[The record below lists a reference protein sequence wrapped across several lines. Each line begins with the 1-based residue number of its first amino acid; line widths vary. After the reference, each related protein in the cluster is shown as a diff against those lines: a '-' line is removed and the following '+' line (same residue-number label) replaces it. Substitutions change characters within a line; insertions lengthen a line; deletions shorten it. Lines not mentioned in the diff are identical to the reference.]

1 MKNNQKKARIAMI
14 GLGGRGF
21 GLLRLNLVRMP
32 NVEIVGVCDTYKD
45 RIDDAINK
53 VKKVCGNTPKGST
66 NYKDFLNDENV
77 DIIMITCAWEGHIDI
92 AVDAMNAGK
101 FVAMEVG
108 GAYSVDDCWRLVDT
122 YEKTKVPVMMLENC
136 CYGEYE
142 LMALRMAREGIFG
155 DIVHCEGGY
164 HHDLR
169 KEIAFGKENR
179 HYRLKNYLERN
190 CENYPTHEIGPI
202 AKLLEINR
210 GNIFTSLTSFSS
222 TAKGLHEF
230 ILKNKADDKE
240 LVNAEF
246 KQGDIVTT
254 VIETLKGQTVV
265 IQLDTT
271 LPRSY
276 SRGFTVRGTKAMYQ
290 EDSNLVFEDNG
301 VHGKLYEFNSRPIWN
316 NGKKY
321 AKKYAHRIWENK
333 GAVVKAGHGGMDSLV
348 LNAMVEAFL
357 EGYYPPIDVYDTAT
371 WMVITAL
378 SEQSINNNNQKVS
391 FPDFTR
397 GKWKDRRDVCLGHY
411 SLEGDV
417 K

>member
-1 MKNNQKKARIAMI
+1 MSKVTKKARIAMI
-14 GLGGRGF
+14 GLGGRGY
-21 GLLRLNLVRMP
+21 GLLRLNLVHMK
-32 NVEIVGVCDTYKD
+32 NVEVVGICDVYQD
-45 RIDDAINK
+45 RIDKAIEK

-66 NYKDFLNDENV
+66 NYKDFLQDENV

-92 AVDAMNAGK
+92 AVEAMQSGK

-108 GAYSVDDCWRLVDT
+108 GAYSVEDCWRLVDT
-122 YEKTKVPVMMLENC
+122 YEQTKTPLMMLENC

-142 LMALRMAREGIFG
+142 LMTLRMVREGIFG

-169 KEIAFGKENR
+169 EEVAFGKENR

-202 AKLLEINR
+202 AKVLDINR
-210 GNIFTSLTSFSS
+210 GNLFTKLTSYSS
-222 TAKGLHEF
+222 VAKGLHEY
-230 ILKNKADDKE
+230 ILANKADDKE
-240 LVNAEF
+240 LVASQF
-246 KQGDIVTT
+246 KQGDVVTT
-254 VIETLKGQTVV
+254 IIETIKGQTVV

-271 LPRSY
+271 LPRPY
-276 SRGFTVRGTKAMYQ
+276 SRGYTIRGTKAMYQ
-290 EDSNLVFEDNG
+290 EDNNLVFLDN
-301 VHGKLYEFNSRPIWN
+301 KKFKMFDFNSRPLWN
-316 NGKKY
+316 NGKRY
-321 AKKYAHRIWENK
+321 ARKYAHRIWKNK

-378 SEQSINNNNQKVS
+378 SEQSIKNNNQTME
-391 FPDFTR
+391 FPDFSR
-397 GKWKDRRDVCLGHY
+397 GKWKNRQDVCLGHY
-411 SLEGDV
+411 SLEGNV

>member
-1 MKNNQKKARIAMI
+1 MSKVTKKARIAMI
-14 GLGGRGF
+14 GLGGRGY
-21 GLLRLNLVRMP
+21 GLLRLNLVHMK
-32 NVEIVGVCDTYKD
+32 NVEVVGICDVYQD
-45 RIDDAINK
+45 RIDKAIEK

-66 NYKDFLNDENV
+66 NYKDYLQDENV
-77 DIIMITCAWEGHIDI
+77 DIIMITCAWERHIDI
-92 AVDAMNAGK
+92 AVEAMQSGK

-108 GAYSVDDCWRLVDT
+108 GAYSVEDCWRLVDT
-122 YEKTKVPVMMLENC
+122 YEQTKTPLMMLENC

-142 LMALRMAREGIFG
+142 LMTLRMVREGIFG

-169 KEIAFGKENR
+169 EEVAFGKENR

-202 AKLLEINR
+202 AKVLDINR
-210 GNIFTSLTSFSS
+210 GNLFTKLTSYSS
-222 TAKGLHEF
+222 VAKGLHEY
-230 ILKNKADDKE
+230 ILANKADDKE
-240 LVNAEF
+240 LVASQF
-246 KQGDIVTT
+246 KQGDVVTT
-254 VIETLKGQTVV
+254 IIETIKGQTVV

-271 LPRSY
+271 LPRPY
-276 SRGFTVRGTKAMYQ
+276 SRGYTIRGTKAMYQ
-290 EDSNLVFEDNG
+290 EDNNLVFLDN
-301 VHGKLYEFNSRPIWN
+301 KKFKMFDFNSRPLWN
-316 NGKKY
+316 NGKKF
-321 AKKYAHRIWENK
+321 AKKYAHRIWKNK

-378 SEQSINNNNQKVS
+378 SEQSIKNNNQTME

-397 GKWKDRRDVCLGHY
+397 GKWKNRQDVCLGHY
-411 SLEGDV
+411 SLEGNV

>member
-1 MKNNQKKARIAMI
+1 MSKVTKKARIAMI
-14 GLGGRGF
+14 GLGGRGY
-21 GLLRLNLVRMP
+21 GLLRLNLVHMK
-32 NVEIVGVCDTYKD
+32 NVEVVGICDVYQD
-45 RIDDAINK
+45 RIDKAIEK

-66 NYKDFLNDENV
+66 NYKDFLQDENV

-92 AVDAMNAGK
+92 AVEAMQSGK

-108 GAYSVDDCWRLVDT
+108 GAYSVEDCWRLVDT
-122 YEKTKVPVMMLENC
+122 YEQTKTPLMMLENC

-142 LMALRMAREGIFG
+142 LMTLRMVREGIFG

-169 KEIAFGKENR
+169 EEVAFGKENR

-202 AKLLEINR
+202 AKVLDINR
-210 GNIFTSLTSFSS
+210 GNLFTKLTSYSS
-222 TAKGLHEF
+222 VAKGLHEY
-230 ILKNKADDKE
+230 ILANKADDKE
-240 LVNAEF
+240 LVASQF
-246 KQGDIVTT
+246 KQGDVVTT
-254 VIETLKGQTVV
+254 IIETIKGQTVV

-271 LPRSY
+271 LPRPY
-276 SRGFTVRGTKAMYQ
+276 SRGYTIRGTKAMYQ
-290 EDSNLVFEDNG
+290 EDNNLVFLDN
-301 VHGKLYEFNSRPIWN
+301 KKFKMFDFNSRPLWN
-316 NGKKY
+316 NGKKF
-321 AKKYAHRIWENK
+321 AKKFAHRIWKNK

-378 SEQSINNNNQKVS
+378 SEQSIKNNNQTME

-397 GKWKDRRDVCLGHY
+397 GKWKNRQDVCLGHY
-411 SLEGDV
+411 SVEGNV

>member
-1 MKNNQKKARIAMI
+1 MSKVTKKARIAMI
-14 GLGGRGF
+14 GLGGRGY
-21 GLLRLNLVRMP
+21 GLLRLNLVHMK
-32 NVEIVGVCDTYKD
+32 NVEVVGICDVYQD
-45 RIDDAINK
+45 RIDKAIEK

-66 NYKDFLNDENV
+66 NYKDFLQDENV

-92 AVDAMNAGK
+92 AVEAMQSGK

-108 GAYSVDDCWRLVDT
+108 GAYSVEDCWRLVDT
-122 YEKTKVPVMMLENC
+122 YEQTKTPLMMLENC

-142 LMALRMAREGIFG
+142 LMTLRMVREGIFG

-169 KEIAFGKENR
+169 EEVAFGKENR

-202 AKLLEINR
+202 AKVLDINR
-210 GNIFTSLTSFSS
+210 GNLFTKLTSYSS
-222 TAKGLHEF
+222 VAKGLHEY
-230 ILKNKADDKE
+230 ILANKADDKE
-240 LVNAEF
+240 LVASQF
-246 KQGDIVTT
+246 KQGDVITT
-254 VIETLKGQTVV
+254 IIETIKGQTVV

-271 LPRSY
+271 LPRPY
-276 SRGFTVRGTKAMYQ
+276 SRGYTIRGTKAMYQ
-290 EDSNLVFEDNG
+290 EDNNLVFLDN
-301 VHGKLYEFNSRPIWN
+301 KKFKMFDFNSRPLWN
-316 NGKKY
+316 NGKKF
-321 AKKYAHRIWENK
+321 AKKFAHRIWKNK

-378 SEQSINNNNQKVS
+378 SEQSIKNNNQTME

-397 GKWKDRRDVCLGHY
+397 GKWKNRQDVCLGHY
-411 SLEGDV
+411 SLEGNV

>member
-1 MKNNQKKARIAMI
+1 MSKVTKKARIAMI
-14 GLGGRGF
+14 GLGGRGY
-21 GLLRLNLVRMP
+21 GLLRLNLVHMK
-32 NVEIVGVCDTYKD
+32 NVEVVGICDVYQD
-45 RIDDAINK
+45 RIDKAIEK
-53 VKKVCGNTPKGST
+53 VKKVCDNTPKGST
-66 NYKDFLNDENV
+66 NYKDFLQDENV

-92 AVDAMNAGK
+92 AVEAMQSGK

-108 GAYSVDDCWRLVDT
+108 GAYSVEDCWRLVDT
-122 YEKTKVPVMMLENC
+122 YEQTKTPLMMLENC

-142 LMALRMAREGIFG
+142 LMTLRMVREGIFG

-169 KEIAFGKENR
+169 EEVAFGKENR

-202 AKLLEINR
+202 AKVLDINR
-210 GNIFTSLTSFSS
+210 GNLFTKLTSYSS
-222 TAKGLHEF
+222 VAKGLHEY
-230 ILKNKADDKE
+230 ILANKADDKE
-240 LVNAEF
+240 LVASQF
-246 KQGDIVTT
+246 KQGDVITT
-254 VIETLKGQTVV
+254 IIETIKGQTVV

-271 LPRSY
+271 LPRPY
-276 SRGFTVRGTKAMYQ
+276 SRGYTIRGTKAMYQ
-290 EDSNLVFEDNG
+290 EDNNLVFLDN
-301 VHGKLYEFNSRPIWN
+301 KKFKMFDFNSRPLWN
-316 NGKKY
+316 NGKKF
-321 AKKYAHRIWENK
+321 AKKFAHRIWKNK

-378 SEQSINNNNQKVS
+378 SEQSIKNNNQTME

-397 GKWKDRRDVCLGHY
+397 GKWKNRQDVCLGHY
-411 SLEGDV
+411 SLEGNV

>member
-1 MKNNQKKARIAMI
+1 MSKVTKKARIAMI
-14 GLGGRGF
+14 GLGGRGY
-21 GLLRLNLVRMP
+21 GLLRLNLVHMK
-32 NVEIVGVCDTYKD
+32 NVEVVGICDVYQD
-45 RIDDAINK
+45 RIDKAIEK

-66 NYKDFLNDENV
+66 NYKDFLQDENV

-92 AVDAMNAGK
+92 AVEAMQSGK

-108 GAYSVDDCWRLVDT
+108 GAYSVEDCWRLVDT
-122 YEKTKVPVMMLENC
+122 YEQTKTPLMMLENC

-142 LMALRMAREGIFG
+142 LMTLRMVREGIFG

-169 KEIAFGKENR
+169 EEVAFGKENR

-202 AKLLEINR
+202 AKVLDINR
-210 GNIFTSLTSFSS
+210 GNLFTKLTSYSS
-222 TAKGLHEF
+222 VAKGLHEY
-230 ILKNKADDKE
+230 ILANKADDKE
-240 LVNAEF
+240 LVASQF
-246 KQGDIVTT
+246 KQGDVVTT
-254 VIETLKGQTVV
+254 IIETIKGQTVV

-271 LPRSY
+271 LPRPY
-276 SRGFTVRGTKAMYQ
+276 SRGYTIRGTKAMYQ
-290 EDSNLVFEDNG
+290 EDNNLVFLDN
-301 VHGKLYEFNSRPIWN
+301 KKFKMFDFNSRPLWN
-316 NGKKY
+316 NGKRY
-321 AKKYAHRIWENK
+321 AKKYAHRIWKNK

-357 EGYYPPIDVYDTAT
+357 EGYNPPIDVYDTAT

-378 SEQSINNNNQKVS
+378 SEQSIKNNNQTME

-397 GKWKDRRDVCLGHY
+397 GKWKNRQDVCLGHY
-411 SLEGDV
+411 SLEGNV

>member
-1 MKNNQKKARIAMI
+1 MSNVGKKARIAMI
-14 GLGGRGF
+14 GLGGRGY
-21 GLLRLNLVRMP
+21 GLLRLNLVHMK
-32 NVEIVGVCDTYKD
+32 NVEIVGICDVYQD
-45 RIDDAINK
+45 RIDQAIKK
-53 VKKVCGNTPKGST
+53 VQKVCGNTPKGST
-66 NYKDFLNDENV
+66 NYKDFLTDENV

-92 AVDAMNAGK
+92 AVEAMQAGK

-108 GAYSVDDCWRLVDT
+108 GAYCVEDCWRLVDT
-122 YEKTKVPVMMLENC
+122 YEQTKTPIMMLENC
-136 CYGEYE
+136 CYGKYE

-169 KEIAFGKENR
+169 NEVAFGKENR

-202 AKLLEINR
+202 AKILDINR
-210 GNIFTSLTSFSS
+210 GNLFTKLTSFASP
-222 TAKGLHEF
+222 AKGLHEY

-240 LVNAEF
+240 LVASEF
-246 KQGDIVTT
+246 KQGDVVTT
-254 VIETLKGQTVV
+254 IIETIKGQTVV

-271 LPRSY
+271 LPRPY
-276 SRGFTVRGTKAMYQ
+276 SRGFTIRGTKAMYQ
-290 EDSNLVFEDNG
+290 EDNNLVFLDD
-301 VHGKLYEFNSRPIWN
+301 KKYKKFDFYSRPLWN
-316 NGKKY
+316 NGTKFARKY
-321 AKKYAHRIWENK
+321 SHRIWKNK
-333 GAVVKAGHGGMDSLV
+333 GSVVKAGHGGMDSLV
-348 LNAMVEAFL
+348 LNAMVESFL

-378 SEQSINNNNQKVS
+378 SEQSIKNNNQTMD

-397 GKWKDRRDVCLGHY
+397 GKWKNREDVCLGHY

>member
-1 MKNNQKKARIAMI
+1 MSKVTKKARIAMI
-14 GLGGRGF
+14 GLGGRGY
-21 GLLRLNLVRMP
+21 GLLRLNLVHMK
-32 NVEIVGVCDTYKD
+32 NVEVVGICDVYQD
-45 RIDDAINK
+45 RIDKAIEK

-66 NYKDFLNDENV
+66 NYKDFLQDENV
-77 DIIMITCAWEGHIDI
+77 DIIMITCAWEVHIDI
-92 AVDAMNAGK
+92 AVEAMQSGK

-108 GAYSVDDCWRLVDT
+108 GAYSVEDCWRLVDT
-122 YEKTKVPVMMLENC
+122 YEQTKTPLMMLENC

-142 LMALRMAREGIFG
+142 LMTLRMVREGIFG

-169 KEIAFGKENR
+169 EEVAFGKENR

-202 AKLLEINR
+202 AKVLDINR
-210 GNIFTSLTSFSS
+210 GNLFTKLTSYSS
-222 TAKGLHEF
+222 VAKGLHEY
-230 ILKNKADDKE
+230 ILANKADDKE
-240 LVNAEF
+240 LVASQF
-246 KQGDIVTT
+246 KQGDVVTT
-254 VIETLKGQTVV
+254 IIETIKGQTIV

-271 LPRSY
+271 LPRPY
-276 SRGFTVRGTKAMYQ
+276 SRGYTIRGTKAMYQ
-290 EDSNLVFEDNG
+290 EDNNLVFLDN
-301 VHGKLYEFNSRPIWN
+301 KKFKMFDFNSRPLWN
-316 NGKKY
+316 NGKRY
-321 AKKYAHRIWENK
+321 ARKYAHRIWKNK

-378 SEQSINNNNQKVS
+378 SEQSIKNNNQTME

-397 GKWKDRRDVCLGHY
+397 GKWKNRQDVCLGHY
-411 SLEGDV
+411 SLEGNV

>member
-1 MKNNQKKARIAMI
+1 MSKVTKKARIAMI
-14 GLGGRGF
+14 GLGGRGY
-21 GLLRLNLVRMP
+21 GLLRLNLVHMK
-32 NVEIVGVCDTYKD
+32 NVEVVGICDVYQD
-45 RIDDAINK
+45 RIDKAIEK

-66 NYKDFLNDENV
+66 NYKDFLHDENV

-92 AVDAMNAGK
+92 AVEAMQAGK

-108 GAYSVDDCWRLVDT
+108 GAYSVEDCWRLVDT
-122 YEKTKVPVMMLENC
+122 YEQTKTPLMMLENC

-142 LMALRMAREGIFG
+142 LMTLRMAREGIFG

-169 KEIAFGKENR
+169 EEVAFGKENR

-202 AKLLEINR
+202 AKVLDINR
-210 GNIFTSLTSFSS
+210 GNLFTKLTSYSS
-222 TAKGLHEF
+222 VAKGLHEY
-230 ILKNKADDKE
+230 ILANKADDKE
-240 LVNAEF
+240 LVASQF

-254 VIETLKGQTVV
+254 ILETIKGQTIV

-271 LPRSY
+271 LPRPY
-276 SRGFTVRGTKAMYQ
+276 SRGYTIRGTKAMYQ
-290 EDSNLVFEDNG
+290 EDNNLVFLDN
-301 VHGKLYEFNSRPIWN
+301 KKFKMFDFNSRPLWN
-316 NGKKY
+316 NGKKF
-321 AKKYAHRIWENK
+321 AKKYAHRIWKNK
-333 GAVVKAGHGGMDSLV
+333 GSVVKAGHGGMDSLV

-378 SEQSINNNNQKVS
+378 SEQSIQNNNQTME

-397 GKWKDRRDVCLGHY
+397 GKWENRQDICLGHY
-411 SLEGDV
+411 SLEGNV

>member
-1 MKNNQKKARIAMI
+1 MSKVTKKARIAMI
-14 GLGGRGF
+14 GLGGRGY
-21 GLLRLNLVRMP
+21 GLLRLNLVHMK
-32 NVEIVGVCDTYKD
+32 NVEVVGICDVYQD
-45 RIDDAINK
+45 RIDKAIEK

-66 NYKDFLNDENV
+66 NYKDFLQDENV

-92 AVDAMNAGK
+92 AVEAMQSGK

-108 GAYSVDDCWRLVDT
+108 GAYSVEDCWRLVDT
-122 YEKTKVPVMMLENC
+122 YEQTKTPLMMLENC

-142 LMALRMAREGIFG
+142 LMTLRMVREGIFG
-155 DIVHCEGGY
+155 GIVHCEGGY

-169 KEIAFGKENR
+169 EEVAFGKENR

-202 AKLLEINR
+202 AKVLDINR
-210 GNIFTSLTSFSS
+210 GNLFTKLTSYSS
-222 TAKGLHEF
+222 VAKGLHEY
-230 ILKNKADDKE
+230 ILANKADDKE
-240 LVNAEF
+240 LVASQF
-246 KQGDIVTT
+246 KQGDVVTT
-254 VIETLKGQTVV
+254 IIETIKGQTVV

-271 LPRSY
+271 LPRPY
-276 SRGFTVRGTKAMYQ
+276 SRGYTIRGTKAMYQ
-290 EDSNLVFEDNG
+290 EDNNLVFLDN
-301 VHGKLYEFNSRPIWN
+301 KKFKMFDFNSRPLWN
-316 NGKKY
+316 NGKKF
-321 AKKYAHRIWENK
+321 AKKFAHRIWKNK

-357 EGYYPPIDVYDTAT
+357 EGYYPPIDVYDTAS

-378 SEQSINNNNQKVS
+378 SEQSIKNNNQTME

-397 GKWKDRRDVCLGHY
+397 GKWKNRQDVCLGHY
-411 SLEGDV
+411 SLEGNV

>member
-1 MKNNQKKARIAMI
+1 MSKVTKKARIAMI
-14 GLGGRGF
+14 GLGGRGY
-21 GLLRLNLVRMP
+21 GLLRLNLVHMK
-32 NVEIVGVCDTYKD
+32 NVEVVGICDVYQD
-45 RIDDAINK
+45 RIDKAIEK

-66 NYKDFLNDENV
+66 NYKDFLQDENV

-92 AVDAMNAGK
+92 AVEAMQSGK

-108 GAYSVDDCWRLVDT
+108 GAYSVEDCWRLVDT
-122 YEKTKVPVMMLENC
+122 YEQTKTPLMMLENC

-142 LMALRMAREGIFG
+142 LMTLRMVREGIFG

-169 KEIAFGKENR
+169 EEVAFGKENR

-202 AKLLEINR
+202 AKVLDINR
-210 GNIFTSLTSFSS
+210 GNLFTKLTSYSS
-222 TAKGLHEF
+222 VAKGLHEY
-230 ILKNKADDKE
+230 ILANKADDKE
-240 LVNAEF
+240 LVASQF
-246 KQGDIVTT
+246 KQGDVVTT
-254 VIETLKGQTVV
+254 IIETIKGQTVV

-271 LPRSY
+271 LPRPY
-276 SRGFTVRGTKAMYQ
+276 SRGYTIRGTKAMYQ
-290 EDSNLVFEDNG
+290 EDNNLVFLDN
-301 VHGKLYEFNSRPIWN
+301 KKFKMFDFNSRPLWN
-316 NGKKY
+316 NGKKF
-321 AKKYAHRIWENK
+321 AKKYAHRIWKNK

-348 LNAMVEAFL
+348 LNAMIEAFL

-378 SEQSINNNNQKVS
+378 SEQSIKNNNQTME

-397 GKWKDRRDVCLGHY
+397 GKWKNRQDVCLGHY
-411 SLEGDV
+411 SLEGNV

>member
-1 MKNNQKKARIAMI
+1 MSKVTKKARIAMI
-14 GLGGRGF
+14 GLGGRGY
-21 GLLRLNLVRMP
+21 GLLRLNLVHMK
-32 NVEIVGVCDTYKD
+32 NVEVVGICDVYQD
-45 RIDDAINK
+45 RIDKAIKK

-66 NYKDFLNDENV
+66 NYKDFLQDENV

-92 AVDAMNAGK
+92 AVEAMQSGK

-108 GAYSVDDCWRLVDT
+108 GAYSVEDCWRLVDT
-122 YEKTKVPVMMLENC
+122 YEQTKTPLMMLENC

-142 LMALRMAREGIFG
+142 LMTLRMVREGIFG

-169 KEIAFGKENR
+169 EEVAFGKENR

-202 AKLLEINR
+202 AKVLDINR
-210 GNIFTSLTSFSS
+210 GNLFTKLTSYSS
-222 TAKGLHEF
+222 VAKGLHEY
-230 ILKNKADDKE
+230 ILANKADDKE
-240 LVNAEF
+240 LVASEF

-254 VIETLKGQTVV
+254 ILETIKGQTIV

-276 SRGFTVRGTKAMYQ
+276 SRGYTIRGTKAMYQ
-290 EDSNLVFEDNG
+290 EDNNLVFLDN
-301 VHGKLYEFNSRPIWN
+301 KKFKMFDFNSRPLWN
-316 NGKKY
+316 NGKKF
-321 AKKYAHRIWENK
+321 AKKYAHRIWKNK
-333 GAVVKAGHGGMDSLV
+333 GSVVKAGHGGMDSLV

-378 SEQSINNNNQKVS
+378 SEQSIKNNNQTME

-397 GKWKDRRDVCLGHY
+397 GKWKNRQDVCLGHY
-411 SLEGDV
+411 SLEGNV

>member
-1 MKNNQKKARIAMI
+1 MSKVTKKARIAMI
-14 GLGGRGF
+14 GLGGRGY
-21 GLLRLNLVRMP
+21 GLLRLNLVHMK
-32 NVEIVGVCDTYKD
+32 NVEVVGICDVYQD
-45 RIDDAINK
+45 RIDKAIEK

-66 NYKDFLNDENV
+66 NYKDFLQDENV

-92 AVDAMNAGK
+92 AVEAMQAGK

-108 GAYSVDDCWRLVDT
+108 GAYSVEDCWRLVNT
-122 YEKTKVPVMMLENC
+122 YEQTKTPLMMLENC

-142 LMALRMAREGIFG
+142 LMTLRMAREGIFG

-169 KEIAFGKENR
+169 EEVAFGKENR

-202 AKLLEINR
+202 AKVLDINR
-210 GNIFTSLTSFSS
+210 GNLFTKLTSYSS
-222 TAKGLHEF
+222 VAKGLHEY
-230 ILKNKADDKE
+230 IVANKADDKE
-240 LVNAEF
+240 LVASEF

-254 VIETLKGQTVV
+254 ILETIKGQTIV

-271 LPRSY
+271 LPRPY
-276 SRGFTVRGTKAMYQ
+276 SRGYTIRGTKAMYQ
-290 EDSNLVFEDNG
+290 EDNNLVFLDN
-301 VHGKLYEFNSRPIWN
+301 KKFKMFDFNSRPLWN
-316 NGKKY
+316 NGKKF
-321 AKKYAHRIWENK
+321 AKKYAHRIWKNK
-333 GAVVKAGHGGMDSLV
+333 GSVVKAGHGGMDSLV

-378 SEQSINNNNQKVS
+378 SEQSIQNNNQTME

-397 GKWKDRRDVCLGHY
+397 GKWENRQDICLGHY
-411 SLEGDV
+411 SLEGNV

>member
-1 MKNNQKKARIAMI
+1 MSKVTKKARIAMI
-14 GLGGRGF
+14 GLGGRGY
-21 GLLRLNLVRMP
+21 GLLRLNLVHMK
-32 NVEIVGVCDTYKD
+32 NVEVVGICDVYQD
-45 RIDDAINK
+45 RIDKAIEK

-66 NYKDFLNDENV
+66 NYKDFLQDENV

-92 AVDAMNAGK
+92 AVEAMQSGK

-108 GAYSVDDCWRLVDT
+108 GAYSVEDCWRLVDT
-122 YEKTKVPVMMLENC
+122 YEQTKTPLMMLENC

-142 LMALRMAREGIFG
+142 LMTLRMVREGIFG

-169 KEIAFGKENR
+169 EEVAFGKENR

-202 AKLLEINR
+202 AKVLDINR
-210 GNIFTSLTSFSS
+210 GNLFTKLTSYSS
-222 TAKGLHEF
+222 VAKGLHEY
-230 ILKNKADDKE
+230 ILANKADDKE
-240 LVNAEF
+240 LVASQF
-246 KQGDIVTT
+246 KQGDVVTT
-254 VIETLKGQTVV
+254 IIKTIKGQTVV

-271 LPRSY
+271 LPRPY
-276 SRGFTVRGTKAMYQ
+276 SRGYTIRGTKAMYQ
-290 EDSNLVFEDNG
+290 EDNNLVFLDN
-301 VHGKLYEFNSRPIWN
+301 KKFKMFDFNSRPLWN
-316 NGKKY
+316 NGKRY
-321 AKKYAHRIWENK
+321 ARKYAHRIWKNK

-378 SEQSINNNNQKVS
+378 SEQSIKNNNQTME

-397 GKWKDRRDVCLGHY
+397 GKWKNRQDVCLGHY
-411 SLEGDV
+411 SLEGNV

>member
-1 MKNNQKKARIAMI
+1 MSKVTKKARIAVI
-14 GLGGRGF
+14 GLGGRGY
-21 GLLRLNLVRMP
+21 GLLRLNLVHMK
-32 NVEIVGVCDTYKD
+32 NVEVVGICDVYQD
-45 RIDDAINK
+45 RIDKAIER

-66 NYKDFLNDENV
+66 NYKDFLQDENV

-92 AVDAMNAGK
+92 AVEAMQSGK

-108 GAYSVDDCWRLVDT
+108 GAYSVEDCWRLVDT
-122 YEKTKVPVMMLENC
+122 YEQTKTPLMMLENC

-142 LMALRMAREGIFG
+142 LMTLRMVREGIFG

-169 KEIAFGKENR
+169 EEVAFGKENR

-202 AKLLEINR
+202 AKVLDINR
-210 GNIFTSLTSFSS
+210 GNLFTKLTSYSS
-222 TAKGLHEF
+222 VAKGLHEY
-230 ILKNKADDKE
+230 ILANKADDKE
-240 LVNAEF
+240 LVASQF
-246 KQGDIVTT
+246 KQGDVVTT
-254 VIETLKGQTVV
+254 IIETIKGQTVV

-271 LPRSY
+271 LPRPY
-276 SRGFTVRGTKAMYQ
+276 SRGYTIRGTKAMYQ
-290 EDSNLVFEDNG
+290 EDNNLVFLDN
-301 VHGKLYEFNSRPIWN
+301 KKFKMFDFNSRPLWN
-316 NGKKY
+316 NGKRY
-321 AKKYAHRIWENK
+321 ARKYAHRIWKNK

-378 SEQSINNNNQKVS
+378 SEQSIKNNNQTME

-397 GKWKDRRDVCLGHY
+397 GKWKNRQDVCLGHY
-411 SLEGDV
+411 SLEGNV

>member
-1 MKNNQKKARIAMI
+1 MSKVTKKARIAMI
-14 GLGGRGF
+14 GLGGRGY
-21 GLLRLNLVRMP
+21 GLLRLNLVHMK
-32 NVEIVGVCDTYKD
+32 NVEVVGICDVYQD
-45 RIDDAINK
+45 RIDKAIEK

-66 NYKDFLNDENV
+66 NYKDFLQDENV

-92 AVDAMNAGK
+92 AVEAMQSGK

-108 GAYSVDDCWRLVDT
+108 GAYSVEDCWRLVDT
-122 YEKTKVPVMMLENC
+122 YEQTKTPLMMLENC

-142 LMALRMAREGIFG
+142 LMTLRMVREGIFG

-169 KEIAFGKENR
+169 EEVAFGKENR

-202 AKLLEINR
+202 AKVLDINR
-210 GNIFTSLTSFSS
+210 GNLFTKLTSYSS
-222 TAKGLHEF
+222 VAKGLHEY
-230 ILKNKADDKE
+230 ILANKADDKE
-240 LVNAEF
+240 LVASQF
-246 KQGDIVTT
+246 KQGDVVTT
-254 VIETLKGQTVV
+254 IIETIKGQTVV

-271 LPRSY
+271 LPRPY
-276 SRGFTVRGTKAMYQ
+276 SRGYTIRGTKAMYQ
-290 EDSNLVFEDNG
+290 EDNNLVFLDN
-301 VHGKLYEFNSRPIWN
+301 KKFKMFDFNSRPLWN
-316 NGKKY
+316 NGKKF
-321 AKKYAHRIWENK
+321 AKKYAHRIWKNK

-378 SEQSINNNNQKVS
+378 SEQSIKNNNQTME

-397 GKWKDRRDVCLGHY
+397 GKWKNRQDVCLGHY
-411 SLEGDV
+411 SLEGNV

>member
-1 MKNNQKKARIAMI
+1 MSKVTKKARIAMI
-14 GLGGRGF
+14 GLGGRGY
-21 GLLRLNLVRMP
+21 GLLRLNLVHMK
-32 NVEIVGVCDTYKD
+32 NVEVVGICDVYQD
-45 RIDDAINK
+45 RIDKAIEK

-66 NYKDFLNDENV
+66 NYKDFLQDENV

-92 AVDAMNAGK
+92 AVEAMQSGK

-108 GAYSVDDCWRLVDT
+108 GAYSVEDCWRLVDT
-122 YEKTKVPVMMLENC
+122 YEQTKTPLMMLENC

-142 LMALRMAREGIFG
+142 LMTLRMVREGIFG

-169 KEIAFGKENR
+169 EEVAFGKENR

-202 AKLLEINR
+202 AKVLDINR
-210 GNIFTSLTSFSS
+210 GNLFTKLTSYSS
-222 TAKGLHEF
+222 VAKGLHEY
-230 ILKNKADDKE
+230 ILANKADDKE
-240 LVNAEF
+240 LVASQF
-246 KQGDIVTT
+246 KQGDVVTT
-254 VIETLKGQTVV
+254 IIETIKGQTVV

-271 LPRSY
+271 LPRPY
-276 SRGFTVRGTKAMYQ
+276 SRGYTIRGTKAMYQ
-290 EDSNLVFEDNG
+290 EDNNLVFLDN
-301 VHGKLYEFNSRPIWN
+301 KKFKMFDFNSRPLWN
-316 NGKKY
+316 NGKRY
-321 AKKYAHRIWENK
+321 ARKYAHRIWKNK

-378 SEQSINNNNQKVS
+378 SEQSIKNNNQTME

-397 GKWKDRRDVCLGHY
+397 GKWKNRQDVCLGHY
-411 SLEGDV
+411 SLEGNV

>member
-1 MKNNQKKARIAMI
+1 MSKVKKKARIAMI
-14 GLGGRGF
+14 GLGGRGY
-21 GLLRLNLVRMP
+21 GLLRLNLVHMK
-32 NVEIVGVCDTYKD
+32 NVEVVGICDVYQD
-45 RIDDAINK
+45 RIDKAIEK

-66 NYKDFLNDENV
+66 NYKDFLQDENV
-77 DIIMITCAWEGHIDI
+77 DIIMITCAWEEHIDI
-92 AVDAMNAGK
+92 AVEAMQSGK

-108 GAYSVDDCWRLVDT
+108 GAYSVEDCWRLVDT
-122 YEKTKVPVMMLENC
+122 YEQTKTPLMMLENC

-142 LMALRMAREGIFG
+142 LMTLRMVREGIFG

-169 KEIAFGKENR
+169 EEVAFGKENR

-202 AKLLEINR
+202 AKVLDINR
-210 GNIFTSLTSFSS
+210 GNLFTKLTSYSS
-222 TAKGLHEF
+222 VAKGLHEY
-230 ILKNKADDKE
+230 ILANKADDKE
-240 LVNAEF
+240 LVASQF
-246 KQGDIVTT
+246 KQGDVVTT
-254 VIETLKGQTVV
+254 IIETIKGQTVV

-271 LPRSY
+271 LPRPY
-276 SRGFTVRGTKAMYQ
+276 SRGYTIRGTKAMYQ
-290 EDSNLVFEDNG
+290 EDNNLVFLDN
-301 VHGKLYEFNSRPIWN
+301 KKFKMFDFNSRPLWN
-316 NGKKY
+316 NGKKF
-321 AKKYAHRIWENK
+321 AKKYAHRIWKNK

-378 SEQSINNNNQKVS
+378 SEQSIKNNNQTME

-397 GKWKDRRDVCLGHY
+397 GKWKNRQDVCLGHY
-411 SLEGDV
+411 SLEGNV

>member
-1 MKNNQKKARIAMI
+1 MSKVTKKARIAMI
-14 GLGGRGF
+14 GLGGRGY
-21 GLLRLNLVRMP
+21 GLLRLNLVHMK
-32 NVEIVGVCDTYKD
+32 NVEVVGICDVYQD
-45 RIDDAINK
+45 RIDKAIEK

-66 NYKDFLNDENV
+66 NYKDFLQDENV

-92 AVDAMNAGK
+92 AVEAMQSGK

-108 GAYSVDDCWRLVDT
+108 GAYSVEDCWRLVDT
-122 YEKTKVPVMMLENC
+122 YEQTKTPLMMLENC

-142 LMALRMAREGIFG
+142 LMTLRMVREGIFG

-169 KEIAFGKENR
+169 EEVAFGKENR

-202 AKLLEINR
+202 AKVLDINR
-210 GNIFTSLTSFSS
+210 GNLFTKLTSYSS
-222 TAKGLHEF
+222 VAKGLHEY
-230 ILKNKADDKE
+230 ILANKADDKE
-240 LVNAEF
+240 LVASQF
-246 KQGDIVTT
+246 KQGDVVTT
-254 VIETLKGQTVV
+254 IIKTIKGQTIV

-271 LPRSY
+271 LPRPY
-276 SRGFTVRGTKAMYQ
+276 SRGYTIRGTKAMYQ
-290 EDSNLVFEDNG
+290 EDNNLVFLDN
-301 VHGKLYEFNSRPIWN
+301 KKFKMFDFNSRPLWN
-316 NGKKY
+316 NGKKF
-321 AKKYAHRIWENK
+321 AKKYAHRIWKNK

-378 SEQSINNNNQKVS
+378 SEQSIKNNNQTME

-397 GKWKDRRDVCLGHY
+397 GKWKNRQDVCLGHY
-411 SLEGDV
+411 SLEGNV

>member
-1 MKNNQKKARIAMI
+1 MSKVTKKARIAMI
-14 GLGGRGF
+14 GLGGRGY
-21 GLLRLNLVRMP
+21 GLLRLNLVHMK
-32 NVEIVGVCDTYKD
+32 NVEVVGICDVYQD
-45 RIDDAINK
+45 RIDKAIEK

-66 NYKDFLNDENV
+66 NYKDFLQDENV

-92 AVDAMNAGK
+92 AVEAMQSGK

-108 GAYSVDDCWRLVDT
+108 GAYSVEDCWRLVDT
-122 YEKTKVPVMMLENC
+122 YEQTKTPLMMLENC

-142 LMALRMAREGIFG
+142 LMTLRMVREGIFG

-169 KEIAFGKENR
+169 EEVAFGKENR

-202 AKLLEINR
+202 AKVLDINR
-210 GNIFTSLTSFSS
+210 GNLFTKLTSYSS
-222 TAKGLHEF
+222 VAKGLHEY
-230 ILKNKADDKE
+230 ILANKADDKE
-240 LVNAEF
+240 LVASQF
-246 KQGDIVTT
+246 KQGDVVTT
-254 VIETLKGQTVV
+254 IIETIKGQTIV

-271 LPRSY
+271 LPRPY
-276 SRGFTVRGTKAMYQ
+276 SRGYTIRGTKAMYQ
-290 EDSNLVFEDNG
+290 EDNNLVFLDN
-301 VHGKLYEFNSRPIWN
+301 KKFKMFDFNSIPLWN
-316 NGKKY
+316 NGKKF
-321 AKKYAHRIWENK
+321 AKKYAHRIWKNK

-378 SEQSINNNNQKVS
+378 SEQSIKNNNQTME

-397 GKWKDRRDVCLGHY
+397 GKWKNRQDVCLGHY
-411 SLEGDV
+411 SLEGNV

>member
-1 MKNNQKKARIAMI
+1 MSKVTKKARIAMI
-14 GLGGRGF
+14 GLGGRGY
-21 GLLRLNLVRMP
+21 GLLRLNLVHIK
-32 NVEIVGVCDTYKD
+32 NVEVVGICDVYQD
-45 RIDDAINK
+45 RIDKAIEK

-66 NYKDFLNDENV
+66 NYKDFLQDENV

-92 AVDAMNAGK
+92 AVEAMQSGK

-108 GAYSVDDCWRLVDT
+108 GAYSVEDCWRLVDT
-122 YEKTKVPVMMLENC
+122 YEQTKTPLMMLENC

-142 LMALRMAREGIFG
+142 LMTLRMVREGIFG

-169 KEIAFGKENR
+169 EEVAFGKENR

-202 AKLLEINR
+202 AKVLDINR
-210 GNIFTSLTSFSS
+210 GNLFTKLTSYSS
-222 TAKGLHEF
+222 VAKGLHEY
-230 ILKNKADDKE
+230 ILANKAEDKE
-240 LVNAEF
+240 LVASQF
-246 KQGDIVTT
+246 KQGDVVTT
-254 VIETLKGQTVV
+254 IIETIKGQTVV

-271 LPRSY
+271 LPRPY
-276 SRGFTVRGTKAMYQ
+276 SRGYTIRGTKAMYQ
-290 EDSNLVFEDNG
+290 EDNNLVFLDN
-301 VHGKLYEFNSRPIWN
+301 KKFKMFDFNSRPLWN
-316 NGKKY
+316 NGKRY
-321 AKKYAHRIWENK
+321 ARKYAHRIWKNK

-378 SEQSINNNNQKVS
+378 SEQSIKNNNQTME

-397 GKWKDRRDVCLGHY
+397 GKWKNRQDVCLGHY
-411 SLEGDV
+411 SLEGNV

>member
-1 MKNNQKKARIAMI
+1 MSKVTKKARIAMI
-14 GLGGRGF
+14 GLGGRGY
-21 GLLRLNLVRMP
+21 GLLRLNLVHMK
-32 NVEIVGVCDTYKD
+32 NVEVVGICDVYQD
-45 RIDDAINK
+45 RIDKAIEK

-66 NYKDFLNDENV
+66 NYKDFLQDENV

-92 AVDAMNAGK
+92 AVEAMQSGK

-108 GAYSVDDCWRLVDT
+108 GAYSVEDCWRLVDT
-122 YEKTKVPVMMLENC
+122 YEQTKTPLMMLENC

-142 LMALRMAREGIFG
+142 LMTLRMVREGIFG
-155 DIVHCEGGY
+155 DIVHCGGGY

-169 KEIAFGKENR
+169 EEVAFGKENR

-202 AKLLEINR
+202 AKVLDINR
-210 GNIFTSLTSFSS
+210 GNLFTKLTSYSS
-222 TAKGLHEF
+222 VAKGLHEY
-230 ILKNKADDKE
+230 ILANKADDKE
-240 LVNAEF
+240 LVASQF
-246 KQGDIVTT
+246 KQGDVVTT
-254 VIETLKGQTVV
+254 IIETIKGQTVV

-271 LPRSY
+271 LPRPY
-276 SRGFTVRGTKAMYQ
+276 SRGYTIRGTKAMYQ
-290 EDSNLVFEDNG
+290 EDNNLVFLDN
-301 VHGKLYEFNSRPIWN
+301 KKFKMFDFNSRPLWN
-316 NGKKY
+316 NGKRY
-321 AKKYAHRIWENK
+321 AKKYAHRIWKNK

-378 SEQSINNNNQKVS
+378 SEQSIKNNNQTME

-397 GKWKDRRDVCLGHY
+397 GKWKNRQDVCLGHY
-411 SLEGDV
+411 SLEGNV

>member
-155 DIVHCEGGY
+155 DIVH
-164 HHDLR
+164 
-169 KEIAFGKENR
+169 
-179 HYRLKNYLERN
+179 
-190 CENYPTHEIGPI
+190 
-202 AKLLEINR
+202 
-210 GNIFTSLTSFSS
+210 
-222 TAKGLHEF
+222 
-230 ILKNKADDKE
+230 
-240 LVNAEF
+240 
-246 KQGDIVTT
+246 
-254 VIETLKGQTVV
+254 
-265 IQLDTT
+265 
-271 LPRSY
+271 
-276 SRGFTVRGTKAMYQ
+276 
-290 EDSNLVFEDNG
+290 
-301 VHGKLYEFNSRPIWN
+301 
-316 NGKKY
+316 
-321 AKKYAHRIWENK
+321 
-333 GAVVKAGHGGMDSLV
+333 
-348 LNAMVEAFL
+348 
-357 EGYYPPIDVYDTAT
+357 
-371 WMVITAL
+371 
-378 SEQSINNNNQKVS
+378 
-391 FPDFTR
+391 
-397 GKWKDRRDVCLGHY
+397 
-411 SLEGDV
+411 
-417 K
+417 

>member
-1 MKNNQKKARIAMI
+1 MSKVTKKARIAMI
-14 GLGGRGF
+14 GLGGRGY
-21 GLLRLNLVRMP
+21 GLLRLNLVHMK
-32 NVEIVGVCDTYKD
+32 NVEVVGICDVYQD
-45 RIDDAINK
+45 RIDKAIEK

-66 NYKDFLNDENV
+66 NYKDFLQDENV

-92 AVDAMNAGK
+92 AVEAMQSGK

-108 GAYSVDDCWRLVDT
+108 GAYSVEDCWRLVDT
-122 YEKTKVPVMMLENC
+122 YEQTKTPLMMLENC

-142 LMALRMAREGIFG
+142 LMTLRMVREGIFG

-169 KEIAFGKENR
+169 EEVAFGKENR

-202 AKLLEINR
+202 AKVLDINR
-210 GNIFTSLTSFSS
+210 GNLFTKLTSYSS
-222 TAKGLHEF
+222 VAKGLHEY
-230 ILKNKADDKE
+230 ILANKAEDKE
-240 LVNAEF
+240 LVASQF
-246 KQGDIVTT
+246 KQGDVVTT
-254 VIETLKGQTVV
+254 IIETIKGQTVV

-271 LPRSY
+271 LPRPY
-276 SRGFTVRGTKAMYQ
+276 SRGYTIRGTKAMYQ
-290 EDSNLVFEDNG
+290 EDNNLVFLDN
-301 VHGKLYEFNSRPIWN
+301 KKFKMFDFNSRPLWN
-316 NGKKY
+316 NGKRY
-321 AKKYAHRIWENK
+321 ARKYAHRIWKNK

-378 SEQSINNNNQKVS
+378 SEQSIKNNNQTME
-391 FPDFTR
+391 FPDFSR
-397 GKWKDRRDVCLGHY
+397 GKWKNRQDVCLGHY
-411 SLEGDV
+411 SLEGNV

>member
-1 MKNNQKKARIAMI
+1 MSKVTKKARIAMI
-14 GLGGRGF
+14 GLGGRGY
-21 GLLRLNLVRMP
+21 GLLRLNLVHMK
-32 NVEIVGVCDTYKD
+32 NVEVVGICDVYQD
-45 RIDDAINK
+45 RIDKAIEK

-66 NYKDFLNDENV
+66 NYKDFLQDENV

-92 AVDAMNAGK
+92 AVEAMQSGK

-108 GAYSVDDCWRLVDT
+108 GAYSVEDCWRLVDT
-122 YEKTKVPVMMLENC
+122 YEQTKTPLMMLENC

-142 LMALRMAREGIFG
+142 LMTLRMVREGIFG

-169 KEIAFGKENR
+169 EEVAFGKENR

-202 AKLLEINR
+202 AKVLDINR
-210 GNIFTSLTSFSS
+210 GNLFTKLTSYSS
-222 TAKGLHEF
+222 VAKGLHEY
-230 ILKNKADDKE
+230 ILANKADDKE
-240 LVNAEF
+240 LVASQF
-246 KQGDIVTT
+246 KQGDVVTT
-254 VIETLKGQTVV
+254 IIKTIKGQTVV

-271 LPRSY
+271 LPRPY
-276 SRGFTVRGTKAMYQ
+276 SRGYTIRGTKAMYQ
-290 EDSNLVFEDNG
+290 EDNNLVFLDN
-301 VHGKLYEFNSRPIWN
+301 KKFKMFDFNSRPLWN
-316 NGKKY
+316 NGKKF
-321 AKKYAHRIWENK
+321 AKKFAHRIWKNK

-378 SEQSINNNNQKVS
+378 SEQSIKNNNQTME
-391 FPDFTR
+391 FPDFTK
-397 GKWKDRRDVCLGHY
+397 GKWKNRQDVCLGHY
-411 SLEGDV
+411 SLEGNV

>member
-1 MKNNQKKARIAMI
+1 MSKVTKKARIAMI
-14 GLGGRGF
+14 GLGGRGY
-21 GLLRLNLVRMP
+21 GLLRLNLVHMK
-32 NVEIVGVCDTYKD
+32 NVEIVGICDVYQD
-45 RIDDAINK
+45 RIDKAIEK
-53 VKKVCGNTPKGST
+53 VKRSCGNTQKGST
-66 NYKDFLNDENV
+66 NYKDFLQDENV

-92 AVDAMNAGK
+92 AVEAMQAGK

-108 GAYSVDDCWRLVDT
+108 GAYSVEDCWRLVDT
-122 YEKTKVPVMMLENC
+122 YEQTKTPLMMLENC

-142 LMALRMAREGIFG
+142 LMTLRMAREGIFG

-169 KEIAFGKENR
+169 EEVAFGKENR

-202 AKLLEINR
+202 AKVLDINR
-210 GNIFTSLTSFSS
+210 GNLFTKLTSYSS
-222 TAKGLHEF
+222 VAKGLHEY
-230 ILKNKADDKE
+230 ILANKADDKE
-240 LVNAEF
+240 LVASQF

-254 VIETLKGQTVV
+254 ILETIKGQTIV

-271 LPRSY
+271 LPRPY
-276 SRGFTVRGTKAMYQ
+276 SRGYTIRGTKAMYQ
-290 EDSNLVFEDNG
+290 EDNNLVFLDN
-301 VHGKLYEFNSRPIWN
+301 KKFKMFDFNSRPLWN
-316 NGKKY
+316 NGKKF
-321 AKKYAHRIWENK
+321 AKKYAHRIWKNK
-333 GAVVKAGHGGMDSLV
+333 GSVVKAGHGGMDSLV

-378 SEQSINNNNQKVS
+378 SEQSIQNNNQTME

-397 GKWKDRRDVCLGHY
+397 GKWENRQDICLGHY
-411 SLEGDV
+411 SLEGNV

>member
-1 MKNNQKKARIAMI
+1 
-14 GLGGRGF
+14 
-21 GLLRLNLVRMP
+21 
-32 NVEIVGVCDTYKD
+32 D
-45 RIDDAINK
+45 
-53 VKKVCGNTPKGST
+53 
-66 NYKDFLNDENV
+66 NV

-92 AVDAMNAGK
+92 AIEAMMAGK

-108 GAYSVDDCWRLVDT
+108 GAYSVEDCWRLVDT
-122 YEKTKVPVMMLENC
+122 YEQTKTPVMMLENC

-142 LMALRMAREGIFG
+142 LMTLRMVREGIFG

-169 KEIAFGKENR
+169 KEISFGKENR

-202 AKLLEINR
+202 AKLLDINR
-210 GNIFTSLTSFSS
+210 GNIFTKLTSFSS
-222 TAKGLHEF
+222 CSKGLHEY
-230 ILKNKADDKE
+230 ILENKADDKE
-240 LVNAEF
+240 LVNAKF
-246 KQGDIVTT
+246 KQGDVVTT
-254 VIETLKGQTVV
+254 VIETIKGQTVV

-276 SRGFTVRGTKAMYQ
+276 SRGYTIRGTKGMYQ
-290 EDSNLVFEDNG
+290 EDNNLVFLDE
-301 VHGKLYEFNSRPIWN
+301 GKFTKFYEFNSRPIWN
-316 NGKKY
+316 NGKRY
-321 AKKYAHRIWENK
+321 AKKYAHRIWKNK

-348 LNAMVEAFL
+348 LNAMVESFL
-357 EGYYPPIDVYDTAT
+357 NGYYPPIDVYDTAT

-378 SEQSINNNNQKVS
+378 SDQSIKNNNAVID

-397 GKWKDRRDVCLGHY
+397 GKWQNREDICLGHY
-411 SLEGDV
+411 SLEGAV

>member
-1 MKNNQKKARIAMI
+1 MSKVTKKARIAMI
-14 GLGGRGF
+14 GLGGRGY
-21 GLLRLNLVRMP
+21 GLLRLNLVHMK
-32 NVEIVGVCDTYKD
+32 NVEVVGICDVYQD
-45 RIDDAINK
+45 RIDKAIEK

-66 NYKDFLNDENV
+66 NYKDFLQDENV

-92 AVDAMNAGK
+92 AVEAMQSGK

-108 GAYSVDDCWRLVDT
+108 GAYSVEDCWRLVDT
-122 YEKTKVPVMMLENC
+122 YEQTKTPLMMLENC

-142 LMALRMAREGIFG
+142 LMTLRMVREGIFG

-169 KEIAFGKENR
+169 EEVAFGKENR

-202 AKLLEINR
+202 AKVLDINR
-210 GNIFTSLTSFSS
+210 GNLFTKLTSYSS
-222 TAKGLHEF
+222 VAKGLHEY
-230 ILKNKADDKE
+230 ILANKADDKE
-240 LVNAEF
+240 LVASQF
-246 KQGDIVTT
+246 KQGDVVTT
-254 VIETLKGQTVV
+254 IIETIKGQTVV

-271 LPRSY
+271 LPRPY
-276 SRGFTVRGTKAMYQ
+276 SRGYTIRGTKAMYQ
-290 EDSNLVFEDNG
+290 EDNNLVFLDN
-301 VHGKLYEFNSRPIWN
+301 KKFKMFDFNSRPLWN
-316 NGKKY
+316 NGKKF
-321 AKKYAHRIWENK
+321 AKKYAHRIWKNK
-333 GAVVKAGHGGMDSLV
+333 GAVVKAGHGGMDSIV

-378 SEQSINNNNQKVS
+378 SEQSIKNNNQTME

-397 GKWKDRRDVCLGHY
+397 GKWKNRQDVCLGHY
-411 SLEGDV
+411 SLEGNV

>member
-1 MKNNQKKARIAMI
+1 MSKVTKKARIAMI
-14 GLGGRGF
+14 GLGGRGY
-21 GLLRLNLVRMP
+21 GLLRLNLVHMK
-32 NVEIVGVCDTYKD
+32 NVEVVGICDVYQD
-45 RIDDAINK
+45 RIDKAIEK

-66 NYKDFLNDENV
+66 NYKDFLQDENV

-92 AVDAMNAGK
+92 AVEAMQSGK

-108 GAYSVDDCWRLVDT
+108 GAYSVEDCWRLVDT
-122 YEKTKVPVMMLENC
+122 YEQTKTPLMMLENC

-142 LMALRMAREGIFG
+142 LMTLRMVREGIFG

-169 KEIAFGKENR
+169 EEVAFGKENR

-202 AKLLEINR
+202 AKVLDINR
-210 GNIFTSLTSFSS
+210 GNLFTKLTSYSS
-222 TAKGLHEF
+222 VAKGLHEY
-230 ILKNKADDKE
+230 ILANKADDKE
-240 LVNAEF
+240 LVASQF
-246 KQGDIVTT
+246 KQGDVVTT
-254 VIETLKGQTVV
+254 IIETIKGQTVV

-271 LPRSY
+271 LPRPY
-276 SRGFTVRGTKAMYQ
+276 SRGYTIRGTKAMYQ
-290 EDSNLVFEDNG
+290 EDNNLVFLDN
-301 VHGKLYEFNSRPIWN
+301 KKFKMFDFNSRPLWN
-316 NGKKY
+316 NGKKF
-321 AKKYAHRIWENK
+321 AKKFAHRIWKNK

-378 SEQSINNNNQKVS
+378 SEQSIKNNNQTME

-397 GKWKDRRDVCLGHY
+397 GKWKKRQDVCLGHY
-411 SLEGDV
+411 SLEGNV

>member
-1 MKNNQKKARIAMI
+1 MSKVTKKARIAMI
-14 GLGGRGF
+14 GLGGRGY
-21 GLLRLNLVRMP
+21 GLLRLNLVHMK
-32 NVEIVGVCDTYKD
+32 NVEVVGICDVYQD
-45 RIDDAINK
+45 RIDKAIEK

-66 NYKDFLNDENV
+66 NYKDFLQDDNV

-92 AVDAMNAGK
+92 AVEAMQSGK

-108 GAYSVDDCWRLVDT
+108 GAYSVEDCWRLVDT
-122 YEKTKVPVMMLENC
+122 YEQTKTPLMMLENC

-142 LMALRMAREGIFG
+142 LMTLRMVREGIFG

-169 KEIAFGKENR
+169 EEVAFGKENR

-202 AKLLEINR
+202 AKVLDINR
-210 GNIFTSLTSFSS
+210 GNLFTKLTSYSS
-222 TAKGLHEF
+222 VAKGLHEY
-230 ILKNKADDKE
+230 ILANKADDKE
-240 LVNAEF
+240 LVASQF
-246 KQGDIVTT
+246 KQGDVVTT
-254 VIETLKGQTVV
+254 IIETIKGQTVV

-271 LPRSY
+271 LPRPY
-276 SRGFTVRGTKAMYQ
+276 SRGYTIRGTKAMYQ
-290 EDSNLVFEDNG
+290 EDNNLVFLDN
-301 VHGKLYEFNSRPIWN
+301 KKFKMFDFNSRPLWN
-316 NGKKY
+316 NGKRY
-321 AKKYAHRIWENK
+321 ARKYAHRIWKNK

-378 SEQSINNNNQKVS
+378 SEQSIKNNNQTME

-397 GKWKDRRDVCLGHY
+397 GKWKNRQDVCLGHY
-411 SLEGDV
+411 SLEGTV

>member
-1 MKNNQKKARIAMI
+1 MSKVTKKARIAMI
-14 GLGGRGF
+14 GLGGRGY
-21 GLLRLNLVRMP
+21 GLLRLNLVHMK
-32 NVEIVGVCDTYKD
+32 NVEVVGICDVYQD
-45 RIDDAINK
+45 RIDKAIEK

-66 NYKDFLNDENV
+66 NYKDFLQDENV

-92 AVDAMNAGK
+92 AVEAMQSGK

-108 GAYSVDDCWRLVDT
+108 GAYSVEDCWRLVDT
-122 YEKTKVPVMMLENC
+122 YEQTKTPLMMLENC

-142 LMALRMAREGIFG
+142 LMTLRMVREGIFG

-169 KEIAFGKENR
+169 EEVAFGKENR

-202 AKLLEINR
+202 AKVLDINR
-210 GNIFTSLTSFSS
+210 GNLFNKLTSYSS
-222 TAKGLHEF
+222 VAKGLHEY
-230 ILKNKADDKE
+230 ILANKADDKE
-240 LVNAEF
+240 LVASQF
-246 KQGDIVTT
+246 KQGDVVTT
-254 VIETLKGQTVV
+254 IIETIKGQTVV

-271 LPRSY
+271 LPRPY
-276 SRGFTVRGTKAMYQ
+276 SRGYTIRGTKAMYQ
-290 EDSNLVFEDNG
+290 EDNNLVFLDN
-301 VHGKLYEFNSRPIWN
+301 KKFKMFDFNSRPLWD
-316 NGKKY
+316 NGKRY
-321 AKKYAHRIWENK
+321 ARKYAHRIWKNK

-378 SEQSINNNNQKVS
+378 SEQSIKNNNQTME

-397 GKWKDRRDVCLGHY
+397 GKWKNRQDVCLGHY
-411 SLEGDV
+411 SLEGNV

>member
-1 MKNNQKKARIAMI
+1 MSKVTKKARIAMI
-14 GLGGRGF
+14 GLGGRGY
-21 GLLRLNLVRMP
+21 GLLRLNLVHMK
-32 NVEIVGVCDTYKD
+32 NVEVVGICDVYQD
-45 RIDDAINK
+45 RIDKAIEK

-66 NYKDFLNDENV
+66 NYKDFLQDENV

-92 AVDAMNAGK
+92 AVEAMQSGK

-108 GAYSVDDCWRLVDT
+108 GAYSVEDCWRLVDT
-122 YEKTKVPVMMLENC
+122 YEQTKTPLMMLENC

-142 LMALRMAREGIFG
+142 LMTLRMVREGIFG

-169 KEIAFGKENR
+169 EEVAFGKENR

-202 AKLLEINR
+202 AKVLDINR
-210 GNIFTSLTSFSS
+210 GNLFTKLTSYSS
-222 TAKGLHEF
+222 VAKGLHEY
-230 ILKNKADDKE
+230 ILANKADDKE
-240 LVNAEF
+240 LVASQF
-246 KQGDIVTT
+246 KQGDVVTT
-254 VIETLKGQTVV
+254 IIETIKGQTVV

-271 LPRSY
+271 LPRPY
-276 SRGFTVRGTKAMYQ
+276 SRGYTIRGTKAMYQ
-290 EDSNLVFEDNG
+290 EDNNLVFLDN
-301 VHGKLYEFNSRPIWN
+301 KKFKMFDFNSRPLWN
-316 NGKKY
+316 NGKRY
-321 AKKYAHRIWENK
+321 AKKYAHRIWKNK

-378 SEQSINNNNQKVS
+378 SEQSIKNNNQTME

-397 GKWKDRRDVCLGHY
+397 GKWKNRQDVCLGHY
-411 SLEGDV
+411 SLEGNV

>member
-1 MKNNQKKARIAMI
+1 MSKVSKKARIAMI
-14 GLGGRGF
+14 GLGGRGY
-21 GLLRLNLVRMP
+21 GLLRLNLVHMK
-32 NVEIVGVCDTYKD
+32 NVEVVGICDVYQD
-45 RIDDAINK
+45 RIDKAIEK

-66 NYKDFLNDENV
+66 NYKDFLQDENV
-77 DIIMITCAWEGHIDI
+77 DIIMITCAWDGHIDI
-92 AVDAMNAGK
+92 AVEAMQSGK

-108 GAYSVDDCWRLVDT
+108 GAYSVEDCWRLVDT
-122 YEKTKVPVMMLENC
+122 YEQTKTPLMMLENC

-142 LMALRMAREGIFG
+142 LMTLRMVREGIFG

-169 KEIAFGKENR
+169 EEVAFGKENR

-202 AKLLEINR
+202 AKVLDINR
-210 GNIFTSLTSFSS
+210 GNLFTKLTSYSS
-222 TAKGLHEF
+222 VAKGLHEY
-230 ILKNKADDKE
+230 ILANKADDKE
-240 LVNAEF
+240 LVASQF
-246 KQGDIVTT
+246 KQGDVVTT
-254 VIETLKGQTVV
+254 IIETIKGQTVV

-271 LPRSY
+271 LPRPY
-276 SRGFTVRGTKAMYQ
+276 SRGYTIRGTKAMYQ
-290 EDSNLVFEDNG
+290 EDNNLVFLDN
-301 VHGKLYEFNSRPIWN
+301 KKFKMFDFNSRPLWN
-316 NGKKY
+316 NGKRY
-321 AKKYAHRIWENK
+321 ARKYAHRIWKNK

-378 SEQSINNNNQKVS
+378 SEQSIKNNNQTME

-397 GKWKDRRDVCLGHY
+397 GKWKNRQDVCLGHY
-411 SLEGDV
+411 SLEGNV

>member
-1 MKNNQKKARIAMI
+1 MSKVTKKARIAMI
-14 GLGGRGF
+14 GLGGRGY
-21 GLLRLNLVRMP
+21 GLLRLNLVHMK
-32 NVEIVGVCDTYKD
+32 NVEVVGICDVYQD
-45 RIDDAINK
+45 RIDKAIEK

-66 NYKDFLNDENV
+66 NYKDFLQDDNV

-92 AVDAMNAGK
+92 AVEAMQSGK

-108 GAYSVDDCWRLVDT
+108 GAYSVEDCWRLVDT
-122 YEKTKVPVMMLENC
+122 YEQTKTPLMMLENC

-142 LMALRMAREGIFG
+142 LMTLRMVREGIFG

-169 KEIAFGKENR
+169 EEVAFGKENR

-202 AKLLEINR
+202 AKVLDINR
-210 GNIFTSLTSFSS
+210 GNLFTKLTSYSS
-222 TAKGLHEF
+222 VAKGLHEY
-230 ILKNKADDKE
+230 ILANKADDKE
-240 LVNAEF
+240 LVASQF
-246 KQGDIVTT
+246 KQGDVVTT
-254 VIETLKGQTVV
+254 IIETIKGQTVV

-271 LPRSY
+271 LPRPY
-276 SRGFTVRGTKAMYQ
+276 SRGYTIRGTKAMYQ
-290 EDSNLVFEDNG
+290 EDNNLVFLDN
-301 VHGKLYEFNSRPIWN
+301 KKFKMFDFNSRPLWN
-316 NGKKY
+316 NGKKF
-321 AKKYAHRIWENK
+321 AKKYAHRIWKNK

-378 SEQSINNNNQKVS
+378 SEQSIKNNNQTME

-397 GKWKDRRDVCLGHY
+397 GKWKNRQDVCLGHY
-411 SLEGDV
+411 SLEGNV